1 MYQKASHPMNFL
13 GLEPPLSD
21 FANARVLVWPVPF
34 EKTVSYGSGAGE
46 GPAAIIEA
54 SRYIEHYDEDFGGET
69 AQIGIHTLPAI
80 NTDYEP
86 DEMMPLLEQ
95 RAAELI
101 ATGKFLCMLGGEHS
115 ISAPVVRVMFKKY
128 PRLSVMQIDA
138 HADLRNSY
146 EGTPL
151 SHAST
156 MRRIVEV
163 CPAVQ
168 VGIRSIST
176 EEILAVPTLH
186 TQIFYAKDIT
196 GRSDWVERA
205 VKSLT
210 EDVYLTIDIDGL
222 DPSLVPFTGTP
233 EPGGLQWYEV
243 LNLIR
248 HLARSRNIV
257 GMDLVELCRPKG
269 NNAASVLAAKLIYKT
284 LGSVFERE
292 IPNINKE
299 SKA

>member
-1 MYQKASHPMNFL
+1 MYQKASFPMNFL

-34 EKTVSYGSGAGE
+34 EKTVSYGAGTGE

-54 SRYIEHYDEDFGGET
+54 SRYIELYDEDIGGET

-101 ATGKFLCMLGGEHS
+101 ATNKFLCMLGGEHS
-115 ISAPVVRVMFKKY
+115 ISAPVVRAMFQKY

-138 HADLRNSY
+138 HADLRDSY
-146 EGTPL
+146 EGTPF

-176 EEILAVPTLH
+176 EEVLAVPTLN

-196 GRSDWVERA
+196 GRSDWVDRA
-205 VKSLT
+205 VGSLT

-269 NNAASVLAAKLIYKT
+269 NNAASILAAKLIYKT

-292 IPNINKE
+292 IPSINKG
-299 SKA
+299 

>member
-21 FANARVLVWPVPF
+21 FANAKVLVWPVPF
-34 EKTVSYGSGAGE
+34 EKTVSYGSGTSE

-54 SRYIEHYDEDFGGET
+54 SRYIELYDEDFGGET

-86 DEMMPLLEQ
+86 DEMIPLLEQ
-95 RAAELI
+95 RATELI
-101 ATGKFLCMLGGEHS
+101 ATNKFICMLGGEHS
-115 ISAPVVRVMFKKY
+115 ISAPVVRAMFKKY

-168 VGIRSIST
+168 VGIRSISK
-176 EEILAVPTLH
+176 EEVLAVPTLN
-186 TQIFYAKDIT
+186 TQIYYAKDIT
-196 GRSDWVERA
+196 GRSEWVERA
-205 VKSLT
+205 VNSLT

-222 DPSLVPFTGTP
+222 DPSLVQSTGTP

-269 NNAASVLAAKLIYKT
+269 NNAASILAAKLIYKT

-292 IPNINKE
+292 IPNIHKE

>member
-1 MYQKASHPMNFL
+1 MNFL

-34 EKTVSYGSGAGE
+34 EKTVSYGSGTSE

-54 SRYIEHYDEDFGGET
+54 SRYIELYDEDFGGET

-101 ATGKFLCMLGGEHS
+101 ATNKFLCMLGGEHS
-115 ISAPVVRVMFKKY
+115 ISAPVVRAMFKNY
-128 PRLSVMQIDA
+128 PKMSVMQIDA

-146 EGTPL
+146 EGTPF

-168 VGIRSIST
+168 VGIRSISK
-176 EEILAVPTLH
+176 EEVLAVPTLN
-186 TQIFYAKDIT
+186 TQIYYAKDIT
-196 GRSDWVERA
+196 GRSEWVEHA
-205 VKSLT
+205 VNSLT
-210 EDVYLTIDIDGL
+210 QDVYLTIDIDGL
-222 DPSLVPFTGTP
+222 DLSLVPFTGTP

-257 GMDLVELCRPKG
+257 GMDLVELCKPKG

-292 IPNINKE
+292 IPSIHKE

>member
-1 MYQKASHPMNFL
+1 MNFL

-34 EKTVSYGSGAGE
+34 EKTVSYGSGTSE

-54 SRYIEHYDEDFGGET
+54 SRYIELYDEDFGGET

-101 ATGKFLCMLGGEHS
+101 ATNKFLCMLGGEHS
-115 ISAPVVRVMFKKY
+115 ISAPVVRAMFKNY
-128 PRLSVMQIDA
+128 PKMSVMQIDA

-156 MRRIVEV
+156 MRRIVEI

-176 EEILAVPTLH
+176 EEIIAVPTLN

-196 GRSDWVERA
+196 GRSEWVEHA
-205 VKSLT
+205 VNSLT
-210 EDVYLTIDIDGL
+210 QDVYLTIDIDGL
-222 DPSLVPFTGTP
+222 DPSLVPSTGTP

-248 HLARSRNIV
+248 YLARSRNIV

-269 NNAASVLAAKLIYKT
+269 NNAASILAVKLIYKT

-292 IPNINKE
+292 IPGIHKE

>member
-1 MYQKASHPMNFL
+1 MYQKASFPMNFL
-13 GLEPPLSD
+13 GLKPPLSD

-34 EKTVSYGSGAGE
+34 EKTVSYGAGAGE

-54 SRYIEHYDEDFGGET
+54 SRYIELYDEDIDGET

-80 NTDYEP
+80 DSNYEP
-86 DEMMPLLEQ
+86 EEMMPLLEQ

-101 ATGKFLCMLGGEHS
+101 ATNKFLCMLGGEHS
-115 ISAPVVRVMFKKY
+115 ISAPVVRAMFQKY
-128 PRLSVMQIDA
+128 PRLTVMQIDA
-138 HADLRNSY
+138 HADLRDSY
-146 EGTPL
+146 EGTPF

-168 VGIRSIST
+168 IGIRSIST
-176 EEILAVPTLH
+176 EEVLAVPTLN
-186 TQIFYAKDIT
+186 TQIFYAKDMT
-196 GRSDWVERA
+196 GRSDWVDRA
-205 VKSLT
+205 VGSLT

-222 DPSLVPFTGTP
+222 DSGLVPFTGTP
-233 EPGGLQWYEV
+233 EPGGLQWYEA

-269 NNAASVLAAKLIYKT
+269 NNAASYLAAKLIYKT
-284 LGSVFERE
+284 LGFIFERE
-292 IPNINKE
+292 IPSIHKG
-299 SKA
+299 

>member
-1 MYQKASHPMNFL
+1 MTFL

-21 FANARVLVWPVPF
+21 FANARVLVLPVPF
-34 EKTVSYGSGAGE
+34 EKTVSYGTGTGE

-54 SRYIEHYDEDFGGET
+54 SRYIELYDEDIGGET

-80 NTDYEP
+80 DANCEP
-86 DEMMPLLEQ
+86 EEMMRLLEQ
-95 RAAELI
+95 HAAELI
-101 ATGKFLCMLGGEHS
+101 ATNKFLCMLGGEHS
-115 ISAPVVRVMFKKY
+115 ISAPVVRAMFKKY

-138 HADLRNSY
+138 HADLRDSY
-146 EGTPL
+146 QGTPF

-168 VGIRSIST
+168 IGIRSISM
-176 EEILAVPTLH
+176 EEVLAVPTLN

-196 GRSDWVERA
+196 GCTDWVDRA
-205 VKSLT
+205 VNSLT

-269 NNAASVLAAKLIYKT
+269 SNAPSILAAKLIYKT

-292 IPNINKE
+292 IPKIHKE
-299 SKA
+299 